1 MLDKLR
7 KILKKFS
14 QFIKF
19 SIVGF
24 SNTIINLAVY
34 YLCIHLGMHYRLAYT
49 FGFFVSVCNAFF
61 WNNKFVFHNKQET
74 NLFKLFIKVLA
85 SYGGSFLISLILLSA
100 LVDFIGISSY
110 IAPLLKMVV
119 TIPLNFV
126 LNKVWAFRDKSSDD
140 NFSRE
145 KKSG

>member
-34 YLCIHLGMHYRLAYT
+34 YLCIYLGMHYILAYI
-49 FGFFVSVCNAFF
+49 FGFLVSVCNAFF

-85 SYGGSFLISLILLSA
+85 SYGGSFLISLVLLSV
-100 LVDFIGISSY
+100 LVDFMGISSY

-140 NFSRE
+140 DLGRA
-145 KKSG
+145 KKTG